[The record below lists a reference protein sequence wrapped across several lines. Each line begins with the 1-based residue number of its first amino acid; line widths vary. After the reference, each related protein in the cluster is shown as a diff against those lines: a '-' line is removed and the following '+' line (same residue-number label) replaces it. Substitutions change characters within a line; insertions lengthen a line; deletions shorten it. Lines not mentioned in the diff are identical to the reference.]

1 MVPQIKT
8 EAITWGNIIG
18 VFNIGGMCSGFL
30 HTTHYKVLNDY
41 ISGFSQII
49 PKSCH
54 VSIFLFK
61 ITIFENLNEIKLI

>member
-1 MVPQIKT
+1 MDPPVKT
-8 EAITWGNIIG
+8 EAIYLGKHNR

-30 HTTHYKVLNDY
+30 HTAHYKVLNDC

-54 VSIFLFK
+54 VSIVL
-61 ITIFENLNEIKLI
+61 IIKLQFCKLK